1 MLLFFIGGYLLLIF
15 GIGWWVFC
23 WVYFMKDFV
32 IVGCNLFMV
41 VVVFVFFVI
50 WFGFEI
56 IMGVS
61 LEFVEYGLIGVI
73 EDFFGVV
80 FCLVF
85 VGVFFVC
92 LLYKLNIIIFNDF
105 FCICF
110 SWQVEVIFVLFMIFF
125 YFGWI
130 VVQFVVMVIIFN
142 IIVGFILLQ
151 GILFC
156 VLIVVFYIYIGG
168 MWVVFIIDFLQII
181 MIIIGLLIIV
191 W

>member
-110 SWQVEVIFVLFMIFF
+110 SW
-125 YFGWI
+125 
-130 VVQFVVMVIIFN
+130 
-142 IIVGFILLQ
+142 
-151 GILFC
+151 
-156 VLIVVFYIYIGG
+156 
-168 MWVVFIIDFLQII
+168 
-181 MIIIGLLIIV
+181 
-191 W
+191 